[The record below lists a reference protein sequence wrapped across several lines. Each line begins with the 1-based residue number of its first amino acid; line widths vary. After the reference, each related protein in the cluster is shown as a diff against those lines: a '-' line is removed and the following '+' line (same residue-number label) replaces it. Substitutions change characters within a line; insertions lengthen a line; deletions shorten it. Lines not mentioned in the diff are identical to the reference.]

1 MQGLLMIDMQRAFDS
16 SAWGERNNPQLEVNA
31 QKLLNFF
38 REKGWPVLHVQHVS
52 ENSQSRFHES
62 KGQDFKEGFQ
72 PWPSEPIFQKRVN
85 SAFIGTNLESYLRDK
100 GIDKLVIA
108 GLTLP
113 HCVSTTTRMAAN
125 LGFEVSLISDA
136 TASFALPNLD
146 GHLIDSEVLHT
157 INLVSLHDEF
167 AQVMT
172 TEEIIG
178 DDTEDF
184 SAT

>member
-1 MQGLLMIDMQRAFDS
+1 MQGLLMIDMQKAFDNS
-16 SAWGERNNPQLEVNA
+16 SWGERNNPQLEVNS

-52 ENSQSRFHES
+52 ENTQSRFHVS
-62 KGQDFKEGFQ
+62 PG
-72 PWPSEPIFQKRVN
+72 EPVFQKIVN

-100 GIDKLVIA
+100 KIDKLVIA

-125 LGFEVSLISDA
+125 LGFKTLLISDA

-146 GHLIDSEVLHT
+146 GHLIDPEVLHT
-157 INLVSLHDEF
+157 INLVSLHGEF

-172 TEEIIG
+172 TEECMGG
-178 DDTEDF
+178 DDNDT
-184 SAT
+184 